1 MITETIS
8 NKMIETLTNTTRRWE
23 QNCKAVL
30 LSAEPFFGK
39 LESFLCMWFSVP
51 DISISNKWI
60 SIWCGGAIINIP
72 LRIKVQFPW
81 FFSNDKLISR
91 QSQEECSWDT
101 TLLLN
106 LIALWT
112 SPYSFFISRQVQ
124 YFLRLVKF
132 WKSTLA
138 AFDLFRRCF

>member
-1 MITETIS
+1 M
-8 NKMIETLTNTTRRWE
+8 RGFW
-23 QNCKAVL
+23 QNWKAVL
-30 LSAEPFFGK
+30 LNAESFFGK

-51 DISISNKWI
+51 DISISNQWI
-60 SIWCGGAIINIP
+60 SKWCGGAIINIP

-91 QSQEECSWDT
+91 QSQEKCSWDI
-101 TLLLN
+101 TLPLN

-124 YFLRLVKF
+124 YFLRPVKF
-132 WKSTLA
+132 WKSTFA